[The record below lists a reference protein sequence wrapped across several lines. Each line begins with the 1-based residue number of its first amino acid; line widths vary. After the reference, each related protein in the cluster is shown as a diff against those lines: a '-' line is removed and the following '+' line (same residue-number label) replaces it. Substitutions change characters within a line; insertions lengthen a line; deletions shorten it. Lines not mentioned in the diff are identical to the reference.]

1 MKTYIHRTGMLRHR
15 LTLIL
20 IFISLARFTLL
31 LVVDGHIG
39 TLYQFGA
46 TIPTISSSTE
56 HAHAT
61 LPISYRAAR
70 WQLSLCDM
78 VIHAFS

>member
-1 MKTYIHRTGMLRHR
+1 MKMYIHSIYMLRQR
-15 LTLIL
+15 LTLIF
-20 IFISLARFTLL
+20 IFNGLVLFTLL

-46 TIPTISSSTE
+46 TMPTISSSTE

-78 VIHAFS
+78 VIHSFS